1 MNGELF
7 FSNICPQND
16 VMWYACR
23 GMPASTAEI
32 EKTASQLDEA
42 ALARELDERG
52 MPAELDEAT
61 PLKTIRWSESAPLN
75 KINVAKKLRV
85 IRLIS
90 RYLIHGKFM
99 VIRV

>member
-1 MNGELF
+1 MLKAHNL
-7 FSNICPQND
+7 N
-16 VMWYACR
+16 WRACR

-61 PLKTIRWSESAPLN
+61 ELHSHQK
-75 KINVAKKLRV
+75 
-85 IRLIS
+85 
-90 RYLIHGKFM
+90 
-99 VIRV
+99 